1 MLRVW
6 IDTKISEC
14 HYEIKKAA
22 KMLESCGLSNHEER
36 QRLINNVER
45 RDMRRSIYSWN
56 LSVKEAEIDLWKFR
70 QRLYIKMLCMLQ
82 KARENLPGYVFERR
96 TYWRTGE
103 TVSRSSLVKFLN
115 NNTIHC
121 DGFYYTEDA
130 MRMMDK
136 FRYRYKDGD
145 CGEIYYNGRLVVDV
159 KVDCDIFK

>member
-1 MLRVW
+1 MLRDW
-6 IDTKISEC
+6 IDMKIGEC
-14 HYEIKKAA
+14 RYEIKKAA
-22 KMLESCGLSNHEER
+22 KTLESCGLSSRKAR
-36 QRLINNVER
+36 QKLINYVER

-56 LSVKEAEIDLWKFR
+56 LSGKEAEIDLWRFR

-96 TYWRTGE
+96 TYRQTGE
-103 TVSRSSLVKFLN
+103 TVPRSCLVKFLN
-115 NNTIHC
+115 NNTIYY

-145 CGEIYYNGRLVVDV
+145 CGEIYYNGRLVIDV
-159 KVDCDIFK
+159 KADCDIFK